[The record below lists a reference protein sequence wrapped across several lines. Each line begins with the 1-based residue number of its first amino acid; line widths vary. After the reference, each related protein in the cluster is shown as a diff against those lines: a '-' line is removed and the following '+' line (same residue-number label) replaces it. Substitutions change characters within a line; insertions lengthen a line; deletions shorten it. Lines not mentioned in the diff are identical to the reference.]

1 MKNNHPTLQFVD
13 SLDQLRE
20 QHRLLSDKLQQFVVI
35 DDVIRDNRSDID
47 WYGTLRDL
55 RRRVQAFA
63 AELESHA
70 EAEERALFPTLS
82 LYAEPDDSVQDIIGR
97 DHRLALQYLNAFLNE
112 LNMMVSPICRGD
124 AIRLM
129 TLLMNGH
136 DLLLDYFME
145 EERHLFPLAEQII
158 TDIEYLS
165 C

>member
-1 MKNNHPTLQFVD
+1 MKQDHPTLQFVD

-20 QHRLLSDKLQQFVVI
+20 QHRLLSDKLQEFVVI
-35 DDVIRDNRSDID
+35 DEVIRLNRHNID

-55 RRRVQAFA
+55 RGRVKAFA

-70 EAEERALFPTLS
+70 ETEERALFPTVM
-82 LYAEPDDSVQDIIGR
+82 LYAEPEDSVQDIMCR
-97 DHRLALQYLNAFLNE
+97 DHRLALQYLKAFLNE
-112 LNMMVSPICRGD
+112 LNMMVSPICRTD

-136 DLLLDYFME
+136 DLLLDYFQE